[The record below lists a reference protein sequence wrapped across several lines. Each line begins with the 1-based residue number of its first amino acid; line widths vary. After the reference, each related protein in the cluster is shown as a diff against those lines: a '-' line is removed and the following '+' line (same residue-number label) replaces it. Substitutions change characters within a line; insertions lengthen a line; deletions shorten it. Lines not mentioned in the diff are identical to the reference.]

1 MSRWYRSFIALLAL
15 SIFVFVV
22 LCYLLEIKN
31 FDGQKIY
38 GGKEISTNDAKCTHL
53 REIAID
59 MLSNGERVA
68 LPYETNNTRWT
79 FHRRGNLNYLMKTTL
94 RWRWRN
100 FNLSSFYFQD
110 YADIKSK
117 DIKRKKYF
125 ITFAHGC
132 CNKSK
137 VRALK
142 SALDPG
148 GFDFATA
155 HDMNYLSEKFRHTH
169 SAILT
174 QSTGGGFWLWKPY
187 IILKTLIERMSDN
200 DLLMYQDADSY
211 LVDDAGPLLKL
222 CQDLEAG
229 VLVFHSRYL
238 EKKYSKRDA
247 FILMDMDDERVYD
260 SYQRM
265 GGFVV
270 LRKNCQSLQF
280 IMEWLAYAMD
290 PRILTD
296 IPNQMGKPNHS
307 VFFENR
313 HDQTVI
319 SLLSK
324 KWQLD
329 DFRNPCTWHR
339 RGNLTEN
346 STPFRGPYRKL
357 LVTTKSKAWIT
368 KYVTAKVNKRLFH
381 KRHLTRMY
389 TTVVPVLDLQLIP
402 WE

>member
-1 MSRWYRSFIALLAL
+1 MALKRGRYREMMSKYYRQSFIAVLAL
-15 SIFVFVV
+15 STFGFA
-22 LCYLLEIKN
+22 LSCYLIGIN
-31 FDGQKIY
+31 QFYGRKIY
-38 GGKEISTNDAKCTHL
+38 STNSSASHSLGGKGISTNHAKCAHL
-53 REIAID
+53 REIAMD

-79 FHRRGNLNYLMKTTL
+79 FHRRGDLDYLVKATL
-94 RWRWRN
+94 RWRWIN
-100 FNLSSFYFQD
+100 FNLSSFYFLN
-110 YADIKSK
+110 YTDIKSK
-117 DIKRKKYF
+117 DIKPKKYF
-125 ITFAHGC
+125 ITFAHRC
-132 CNKSK
+132 CNKSN

-174 QSTGGGFWLWKPY
+174 QSRGGGYWLWKPY

-211 LVDDAGPLLKL
+211 LVNDAGPLLKL
-222 CQDLEAG
+222 CQDLQAG
-229 VLVFHSRYL
+229 VLVFQSHYI
-238 EKKYSKRDA
+238 EKYYSKRDA
-247 FILMDMDDERVYD
+247 FILMGMDDKRVYD

-270 LRKNCQSLQF
+270 LRKNCQLLQF

-296 IPNQMGKPNHS
+296 ISNQMGKPNLPG
-307 VFFENR
+307 FKENR

-329 DFRNPCTWHR
+329 DFRNPCSWHR

-346 STPFRGPYRKL
+346 SAPFRGPYRKL
-357 LVTTKSKAWIT
+357 LVNTKSKA
-368 KYVTAKVNKRLFH
+368 
-381 KRHLTRMY
+381 
-389 TTVVPVLDLQLIP
+389 
-402 WE
+402 

>member
-1 MSRWYRSFIALLAL
+1 MMSKYYKPFLAVSAL
-15 SIFVFVV
+15 STFGFA
-22 LCYLLEIKN
+22 LSCYLIGIN
-31 FDGQKIY
+31 QFYRRKIY
-38 GGKEISTNDAKCTHL
+38 STNSSASHSHGGKGISTNDAKCTHL
-53 REIAID
+53 REIAKD

-79 FHRRGNLNYLMKTTL
+79 FHRRGDLDYLTQITRGWKE
-94 RWRWRN
+94 N
-100 FNLSSFYFQD
+100 NVNLSSFYFKD

-117 DIKRKKYF
+117 DIKPKKYF
-125 ITFAHGC
+125 ITFAHRC

-142 SALDPG
+142 SALEPG

-174 QSTGGGFWLWKPY
+174 KRRGGGYWLWKPY

-211 LVDDAGPLLKL
+211 LIQDAGPLLKL
-222 CQDLEAG
+222 CQDLKAG
-229 VLVFHSRYL
+229 VLVFHSRYI
-238 EKKYSKRDA
+238 EKYYSKRDA
-247 FILMDMDDERVYD
+247 FILMGMDDERVYD

-296 IPNQMGKPNHS
+296 IPNQMEKPNLPG
-307 VFFENR
+307 FKENR

-329 DFRNPCTWHR
+329 YFRNPWQGHR
-339 RGNLTEN
+339 RGKLDQN
-346 STPFRGPYRKL
+346 STPFRGPYRRL
-357 LVTTKSKAWIT
+357 IANTKGK
-368 KYVTAKVNKRLFH
+368 
-381 KRHLTRMY
+381 
-389 TTVVPVLDLQLIP
+389 D
-402 WE
+402 